1 MGASCYKEKKR
12 LKTLNFNITQ
22 EKNLLTEKIKK
33 LESDNHKNDKQL
45 KEKKDIIIKKIEK
58 EKICE
63 INKEVDEYY
72 NLLNEQTNITKT
84 LNNLRNQG
92 NCLDNLLFQMKN
104 KSSNKEKIEYIQ
116 STYERI
122 QNEIKKTYTIEK
134 DFYLENKNQIKNF
147 GNLKF
152 IIMTEIKGI
161 KKRKKD
167 FKTKL
172 NKKKNNN
179 LIYPESIVNSIN
191 NNLNN
196 LDISYNKFENN
207 LNSYFNQINEEIKN
221 ILNNNNNILTS
232 YSASSYDVL
241 YNAIHRDIVSMS
253 INESRILLNEIYGI
267 KNFFEKNLQKR
278 QNLISL
284 INKNETN
291 INNKESYVG
300 VNIYNK
306 ERQLNILRK

>member
-1 MGASCYKEKKR
+1 
-12 LKTLNFNITQ
+12 
-22 EKNLLTEKIKK
+22 
-33 LESDNHKNDKQL
+33 
-45 KEKKDIIIKKIEK
+45 
-58 EKICE
+58 
-63 INKEVDEYY
+63 
-72 NLLNEQTNITKT
+72 
-84 LNNLRNQG
+84 
-92 NCLDNLLFQMKN
+92 MKN
-104 KSSNKEKIEYIQ
+104 KSSNKEEIEYMQ

-122 QNEIKKTYTIEK
+122 RNEIKKKYTIEK

-161 KKRKKD
+161 EKRKKD
-167 FKTKL
+167 FKAKL
-172 NKKKNNN
+172 NKNDKNNI
-179 LIYPESIVNSIN
+179 IYPESNLNSIN

-221 ILNNNNNILTS
+221 ILNNNNILTS
-232 YSASSYDVL
+232 YFASRYNVL
-241 YNAIHRDIVSMS
+241 YNTIHRDIVSMS
-253 INESRILLNEIYGI
+253 INESRILLNEIYRI

-291 INNKESYVG
+291 INNKES
-300 VNIYNK
+300 
-306 ERQLNILRK
+306 

>member
-1 MGASCYKEKKR
+1 MGASCYEEKQR

-33 LESDNHKNDKQL
+33 LESDNHKKDKQL

-58 EKICE
+58 ENICE

-92 NCLDNLLFQMKN
+92 NCLDNLLFKMKN

-172 NKKKNNN
+172 NKKK
-179 LIYPESIVNSIN
+179 III
-191 NNLNN
+191 
-196 LDISYNKFENN
+196 
-207 LNSYFNQINEEIKN
+207 
-221 ILNNNNNILTS
+221 
-232 YSASSYDVL
+232 
-241 YNAIHRDIVSMS
+241 
-253 INESRILLNEIYGI
+253 
-267 KNFFEKNLQKR
+267 
-278 QNLISL
+278 
-284 INKNETN
+284 
-291 INNKESYVG
+291 
-300 VNIYNK
+300 
-306 ERQLNILRK
+306 